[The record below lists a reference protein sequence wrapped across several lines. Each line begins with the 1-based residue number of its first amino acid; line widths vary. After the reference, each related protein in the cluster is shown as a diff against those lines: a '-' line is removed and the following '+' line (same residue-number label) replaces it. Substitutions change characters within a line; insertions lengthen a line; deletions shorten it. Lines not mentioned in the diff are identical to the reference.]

1 MTLHRRL
8 FVSLCVAAVGVGATL
23 RLAHAFDPKS
33 AAPVN
38 LDKAGLALRGFD
50 PVGYF
55 TAGKLVQ
62 GGKDFQSV
70 WGGATYQFA
79 SAANQAAFD
88 VAPDKYA
95 PKYGGFCAYA
105 ASQGYKADADPA
117 AWTIVDGKLYVNY
130 NADVAKLWQSKQASF
145 IPAADKNWPKVQ
157 TLLPK

>member
-8 FVSLCVAAVGVGATL
+8 FVSLCVAVVGLGAAL
-23 RLAHAFDPKS
+23 SARAFDSKS
-33 AAPVN
+33 TAPVN
-38 LDKAGLALRGFD
+38 LDKAGVALRGHD
-50 PVGYF
+50 PVGYV
-55 TAGKLVQ
+55 TANKPVQ
-62 GGKDFQSV
+62 GSKEFQSA

-79 SAANQAAFD
+79 SAANKAAFD
-88 VAPDKYA
+88 AAPEKYA

-117 AWTIVDGKLYVNY
+117 AWSIVEGKLYVNY
-130 NADVAKLWQSKQASF
+130 NADVAKLWQSKQSSF

>member
-8 FVSLCVAAVGVGATL
+8 LLSLFAATTVATVTMTA
-23 RLAHAFDPKS
+23 RAFDAKS
-33 AAPVN
+33 TAPVN
-38 LDKAGLALRGFD
+38 LDKAGVALRGHD

-55 TAGKLVQ
+55 TANKPVQ
-62 GGKDFQSV
+62 GSKEFQSA
-70 WGGATYQFA
+70 WGGATFLFA
-79 SAANQAAFD
+79 SAANKAAFD
-88 VAPDKYA
+88 AAPDTYA

-117 AWTIVDGKLYVNY
+117 AWSIVEGKLYVNY
-130 NADVAKLWQSKQASF
+130 NADVAKLWQSKQSSF